1 MSGRRPTKSADA
13 QRAAGE
19 RRPEPERE
27 RTASAKARQGGREC
41 GACSL
46 CCTVLRVDELRKL
59 GGTPCVHQRAEG
71 GCGIYAGRPAICR
84 AYRCLWLGGGLR
96 DSDRP
101 DALGAVL
108 DVVAQGTSTWLEI
121 REAEAGAFERSTR
134 LREIAHEYRQSMPV
148 RISDTADVL
157 DPERRFRVLLPNG
170 EERIVEGEWTT
181 LVRPGL
187 PDARLRLPRLERWL
201 RRLSLALRRRRVA
214 NYRGA
219 R

>member
-1 MSGRRPTKSADA
+1 MSA
-13 QRAAGE
+13 
-19 RRPEPERE
+19 
-27 RTASAKARQGGREC
+27 REC
-41 GACSL
+41 GSCSL

-59 GGTPCVHQRAEG
+59 GGTPCVHQRAGG
-71 GCGIYAGRPAICR
+71 GCGIYAERPGICR

-96 DSDRP
+96 DGDRP

-108 DVVAQGTSTWLEI
+108 DVVVSGTSSWLEI
-121 REAEAGAFERSTR
+121 REAEVGAFEGSER

-157 DPERRFRVLLPNG
+157 DPVRRFRVLLPNG
-170 EERIVEGEWTT
+170 EERVVEGEWTT

-201 RRLSLALRRRRVA
+201 RRISLAVRRRRVA
-214 NYRGA
+214 SYRGA

>member
-1 MSGRRPTKSADA
+1 LHEQPDDA
-13 QRAAGE
+13 EWRTCSLVLHRAA
-19 RRPEPERE
+19 RR
-27 RTASAKARQGGREC
+27 T
-41 GACSL
+41 
-46 CCTVLRVDELRKL
+46 TLRKL

-181 LVRPGL
+181 LVRPAC
-187 PDARLRLPRLERWL
+187 PTRAC
-201 RRLSLALRRRRVA
+201 AC
-214 NYRGA
+214 RGSSA
-219 R
+219 GCGG